1 MKGELEMIREEK
13 PKVKKKVKFTN
24 NVNIIFPGNR
34 EIVNNEPTK
43 EEENKIKL
51 SILNVNT
58 IFSEWNKGNIPQKLK
73 LFAGADELLNEPLK
87 RFGNLNG
94 SNRPF

>member
-1 MKGELEMIREEK
+1 MIREEK
-13 PKVKKKVKFTN
+13 PKVKQKVKFTN

-58 IFSEWNKGNIPQKLK
+58 NFSE
-73 LFAGADELLNEPLK
+73 
-87 RFGNLNG
+87 
-94 SNRPF
+94 